1 MTIGRGGIPVSPAS
15 HPLSDRIATWCALV
29 VQQAAVDGAGV
40 SVLSA
45 AGTPDPVH
53 TTDELSALVE
63 DLQFTLG
70 VGPCFDA
77 VTTGEPVLVSDL
89 ADPHW
94 EVVAGWQAFL
104 DEAVSAGIRGVF
116 AFPLGVAGASV
127 GTLDLYR
134 STPGPLS
141 SDGVRRTLATAGAIG
156 SALVSGGA
164 SSTEALEHVR
174 HRAAVHQAAG
184 MVMVQMD
191 VGIDEALVLL
201 RATAYAEGTSINEV
215 AASVVAGRRRFTR
228 EEA

>member
-1 MTIGRGGIPVSPAS
+1 MAIIPVSPAPRS
-15 HPLSDRIATWCALV
+15 LPERIEAWCALAV
-29 VQQAAVDGAGV
+29 EQAAVDGAGV

-45 AGTPDPVH
+45 GGTPDPVH
-53 TTDELSALVE
+53 ATDELSTLVE

-77 VTTGEPVLVSDL
+77 VTRGEPVLVSDL
-89 ADPHW
+89 ADPHGQAL
-94 EVVAGWQAFL
+94 VAGWQAFL

-116 AFPLGVAGASV
+116 AFPLGAPGACV

-134 STPGPLS
+134 SASGPLS
-141 SDGVRRTLATAGAIG
+141 SDGLRRTQATAGAIG
-156 SALVSGGA
+156 SALLSGGA

-191 VGIDEALVLL
+191 VGIDEALLLL
-201 RATAYAEGTSINEV
+201 RATAYAEGASINAV
-215 AASVVAGRRRFTR
+215 ADSVVAGRRRFSR
-228 EEA
+228 DPA